1 MKKKISKPKLTA
13 AKAKVNVEAEVSV
26 RSCIDLTIKI
36 SPGTDLARA
45 YKAALSLAK
54 ELGITIWF
62 NFNGVECLARPTDN
76 GKGFVKAYMT
86 ALKSDKQFKIAS
98 AH

>member
-1 MKKKISKPKLTA
+1 MKKKISKTEIDRSDSE
-13 AKAKVNVEAEVSV
+13 VNVEAVVSV

-36 SPGTDLARA
+36 SPGTDIARA

-54 ELGITIWF
+54 ELGITVWF
-62 NFNGVECLARPTDN
+62 NFNGVECLARPTDS
-76 GKGFVKAYMT
+76 GKGFVKDYMT